1 MKNEVKKIGT
11 YKRIT
16 EELKNDKF
24 FWGLIFFIFI
34 LHLLTY
40 PSIHNISDE
49 QLYLDV
55 ASRICKLNFSDF
67 TGKETGRIHGPLY
80 HTILCL
86 TSPFHHFELGKAE
99 IINFVF
105 IILGIVGWYFST
117 PLVSVETRKR
127 LILLLFA
134 NNLLWTYSFR
144 VLIDISICMFLSLGL
159 MNSYLFLEYKKKRN
173 YYLTIIFISLAS
185 LTSEIAFMFIP
196 ILFVYLLL
204 KKNKNILDWGLLILP
219 FIPYGFYQLL
229 IGFKD
234 IWLYARMME
243 VTGMMNVS
251 YIPYAHFPTIFYT
264 IGVFGLGFISCV
276 LAWKNMSKFDNM
288 KNYFIFSL
296 LIYLIW
302 EIVFDFIASV
312 NLPRYNMTLIPFLA
326 LMISENYEKDKKYRY
341 LYYLTLIYSIMTG
354 FIAAYYF
361 HTSSLP
367 IWRNQII
374 DITKIKIT

>member
-1 MKNEVKKIGT
+1 
-11 YKRIT
+11 
-16 EELKNDKF
+16 
-24 FWGLIFFIFI
+24 
-34 LHLLTY
+34 
-40 PSIHNISDE
+40 
-49 QLYLDV
+49 
-55 ASRICKLNFSDF
+55 
-67 TGKETGRIHGPLY
+67 
-80 HTILCL
+80 
-86 TSPFHHFELGKAE
+86 
-99 IINFVF
+99 
-105 IILGIVGWYFST
+105 
-117 PLVSVETRKR
+117 
-127 LILLLFA
+127 
-134 NNLLWTYSFR
+134 
-144 VLIDISICMFLSLGL
+144 
-159 MNSYLFLEYKKKRN
+159 
-173 YYLTIIFISLAS
+173 
-185 LTSEIAFMFIP
+185 MFIP